1 MGVRLIALDLD
12 GTVLRDDKSIS
23 AATLDALAKCRKRG
37 MHIAVATARSEKAA
51 EAYIKQLNPDL
62 VVSNG
67 GALVRAG
74 GRVVHECKLPADVAQ
89 SIIRELMDARGFVSM
104 TAELPSGY
112 YATWDPP
119 YTGDYAHTQYSDFRS
134 PLTEDVYKITAE
146 LLHAHEAEAVATRY
160 PICSMLAFSGE
171 NWYRFAH
178 RDAGKM
184 AGVKAAAAHCA
195 VDLCHVAAFGD
206 DVNDLDML
214 RGCGIG
220 VAMGNAV
227 SEVKAAADYICDTNE
242 RDGVAEWLERFAL

>member
-1 MGVRLIALDLD
+1 MEIRLIALDLD

-23 AATLDALAKCRKRG
+23 GATLDTLAKCRQRG
-37 MHIAVATARSEKAA
+37 IRIAVATARSEKAA

-74 GRVVHECKLPADVAQ
+74 GKIVHQCKLPADVAYRM
-89 SIIRELMDARGFVSM
+89 IGELMQARGFISM

-146 LLHAHEAEAVATRY
+146 LLHAHEAEKTAARF
-160 PICSMLAFSGE
+160 PECAMLAFSGE

-178 RDAGKM
+178 RDAGKL
-184 AGVKAAAAHCA
+184 AGVKVAAAHCA
-195 VDLCHVAAFGD
+195 VDLRHVAAFGD
-206 DVNDLDML
+206 DVNDLDMIC
-214 RGCGIG
+214 GCGNG

-227 SEVKAAADYICDTNE
+227 SEVKEAADFVCDTNE
-242 RDGVAEWLERFAL
+242 RDGVAKWLEQFAL